1 MCNILSWFKTTL
13 YVFIFLNT
21 AKQLDDY
28 ASLGHPYLR
37 KYCIECTHTYAL
49 CMSPLMSKVLLES
62 EFIEV
67 DITYRAS
74 INMEYLFNV
83 VAFNYLTLKCTH
95 LV

>member
-1 MCNILSWFKTTL
+1 MSPLH
-13 YVFIFLNT
+13 VFIFLNT

-37 KYCIECTHTYAL
+37 KYGIESTHTYAL
-49 CMSPLMSKVLLES
+49 CMSPLMSNVLFES

-74 INMEYLFNV
+74 IEMEYLFNV
-83 VAFNYLTLKCTH
+83 VAVNYLILKCKYH
-95 LV
+95 ELSLV